1 MVWGKKVGE
10 MEMWSV
16 VFGIGMMWMM
26 VMVVGI
32 VLGVVLVG
40 EGWRRGC
47 FGDGDGWGGGS
58 SGSFHVVSFLGKIGS
73 LDGLR

>member
-32 VLGVVLVG
+32 VLGVVLGVVLVG
-40 EGWRRGC
+40 EGWQRGG
-47 FGDGDGWGGGS
+47 FAGGDG
-58 SGSFHVVSFLGKIGS
+58 
-73 LDGLR
+73 